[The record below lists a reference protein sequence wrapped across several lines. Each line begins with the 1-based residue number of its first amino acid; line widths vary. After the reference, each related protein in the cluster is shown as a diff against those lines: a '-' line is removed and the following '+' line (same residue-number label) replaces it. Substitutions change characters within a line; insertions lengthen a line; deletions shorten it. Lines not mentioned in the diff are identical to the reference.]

1 MHEEDW
7 NRSEVGYRRYALKLK
22 ACHVIHI
29 SNWYPHPN
37 EKGSGGIFEEYDEE
51 KYCHIIFRM
60 PKDLQKPRSPR
71 QESALNLVHVYLKE
85 LADIRIVTLNQVSLL
100 QL

>member
-7 NRSEVGYRRYALKLK
+7 NRSKVRYRRNALKLK
-22 ACHVIHI
+22 ACHVIHV
-29 SNWYPHPN
+29 SNGYPHPN
-37 EKGSGGIFEEYDEE
+37 EEGSGGVFEEYDEE

-71 QESALNLVHVYLKE
+71 QESALNLVHVYLK
-85 LADIRIVTLNQVSLL
+85 DIRIVTLNQVSLL